1 LIIIFK
7 ILAIKVETN
16 DIHIIF
22 LLKKNIR
29 SDIMKMILE
38 YLSMAIPT
46 SLKKLKIE
54 ITLVKQGYEFTEGKQ
69 DYRTRSEIT
78 YRKRELSID
87 IRKAKDN
94 YNKDRKSRCFN
105 CNVYRHM
112 ANNYR
117 KSKGQRN

>member
-1 LIIIFK
+1 M
-7 ILAIKVETN
+7 KVETN
-16 DIHIIF
+16 DIYIIF
-22 LLKKNIR
+22 LLKNNIR

-38 YLSMAIPT
+38 YLLIAIPT
-46 SLKKLKIE
+46 SPKKLKIE

-78 YRKRELSID
+78 YRKRGLSID

-94 YNKDRKSRCFN
+94 YNKDGKSRYFD

-117 KSKGQRN
+117 KPKRQRN